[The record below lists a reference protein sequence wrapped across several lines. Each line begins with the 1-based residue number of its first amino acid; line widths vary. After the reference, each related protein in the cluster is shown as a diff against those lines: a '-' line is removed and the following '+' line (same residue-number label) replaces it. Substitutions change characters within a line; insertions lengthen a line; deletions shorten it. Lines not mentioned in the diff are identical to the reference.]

1 MSSNTNNKKKMSK
14 LMFGITIGFIVVVL
28 AVVIFATYTYNNI
41 AMANIEAN
49 ESQILTNFTANM
61 ANYTDARF
69 NAALNRLDG
78 YSMSFRASE
87 NMNDEEIVEQLKG
100 CTEDE
105 TFATIAFVSSTG
117 RTCTSGEMTINPRIY
132 AADALAGEN
141 VIVPIERLYAVPVRD
156 VEGTVTGALVGIS
169 GNTEVAYNDYEVF
182 GISNTSYILDSS
194 GNVVSAPANP
204 IHDFRIGENMVSHLE
219 LENDMNDLKAALSQ
233 KSVRMSRTIVHQ
245 GEKSVLS
252 VASLETVN
260 WTIVTIVPVSAV
272 ISHSRN
278 IITPMNWLIVGI
290 IVVFAVLAAYII
302 YFALR
307 IKNRADEIVE
317 ENNKINY
324 IDDITGYSSWKSFT
338 ENYEKIKLDTGT
350 NRAFISLD
358 IDKFKTINDTL
369 GYEGGNLVLKKVA
382 EIIARDI
389 GSEDIFARN
398 GGDHFIILAE
408 YNSTE
413 DVIELVKNIIS
424 DIEYQITDIKVTV
437 SVGICLID
445 DYNRTIRAVLD
456 RANIARNTIKNVG
469 TSTFN
474 FFDHTMIENIR
485 EEKSIENIM
494 EDSLEKGEFVVYLQ
508 PKYGLEEDNTT
519 PSGEVIGA
527 EALVRWYHEGQIISP
542 GKFIPIFEKN
552 GFVTK
557 LDFYMFREVC
567 KLQKTWKNM
576 GYTPKVISVNMSR
589 LHFPDPNFVDTL
601 KGICDE
607 YGIETKYFEIE
618 VTESAAYEN
627 INILMDVF
635 SKIKAA
641 GFHVSIDDFGTG
653 YSSLNMLKDLPVD
666 VLKIDRSFLTENAD
680 ETENASKIIACVV
693 SLASSLDISTI
704 CEGIE
709 TKEQAN
715 LLSKLGCDMA
725 QGFYF
730 ARPMPVRDFEKLV
743 YSKEE

>member
-1 MSSNTNNKKKMSK
+1 MSSRQNEKKSSK
-14 LMFGITIGFIVVVL
+14 IMLGVIIGFTVIVLIVAFL
-28 AVVIFATYTYNNI
+28 ATMTYNKI
-41 AMANIEAN
+41 AKTNIESN
-49 ESQILTNFTANM
+49 ETETLVTFAANM

-69 NAALNRLDG
+69 TAALNRLDG
-78 YSMSFRASE
+78 YAMSFSGADDMS
-87 NMNDEEIVEQLKG
+87 DEEIVKG
-100 CTEDE
+100 LERCITDE
-105 TFATIAFVSSTG
+105 TFASIAYVCKDG
-117 RTCTSGEMTINPRIY
+117 RTCIGGKMDLNPRIY
-132 AADALAGEN
+132 AAEALTGNN
-141 VIVPIERLYAVPVRD
+141 VVVPTEKLYAVPVEHSD
-156 VEGTVTGALVGIS
+156 GTICGALVGIS
-169 GNTEVAYNDYEVF
+169 GNVSVAHNDYEVF
-182 GISNTSYILDSS
+182 GVSGTSYILDDA
-194 GNVVSAPANP
+194 GNVVSAPENA
-204 IHDFRIGENMVSHLE
+204 IYDFRIGENMVTHLAT
-219 LENDMNDLKAALSQ
+219 ENNMNDLKTALSQ
-233 KSVRMSRTIVHQ
+233 KSVRMSQAITHDNSRF
-245 GEKSVLS
+245 VLAA
-252 VASLETVN
+252 ASLQSLDWTV
-260 WTIVTIVPVSAV
+260 VTLVPYSAV
-272 ISHSRN
+272 IAHSEN
-278 IITPMNWLIVGI
+278 VITPMNGLIFGLT
-290 IVVFAVLAAYII
+290 IVFLILAAYLI
-302 YFALR
+302 YFTLKMR
-307 IKNRADEIVE
+307 KRTVEIAE

-324 IDDITGYSSWKSFT
+324 IDDITGYASWKSFT
-338 ENYEKIKLDTGT
+338 ENYEKIRLDTGT
-350 NRAFISLD
+350 NRAFIALD
-358 IDKFKTINDTL
+358 IDKFKTINDTI
-369 GYEGGNLVLKKVA
+369 GYEGGNKVLKQVA

-389 GSEDIFARN
+389 GNADIFARN

-408 YNSTE
+408 YKDKDE
-413 DVIELVKNIIS
+413 IIGLVKNIIS

-437 SVGICLID
+437 SIGICLID
-445 DYNRTIRAVLD
+445 DYSRTIRAVLD
-456 RANIARNTIKNVG
+456 RANIARSTIKNLG
-469 TSTFN
+469 ESRFT
-474 FFDHTMIENIR
+474 FFDNSMIENIR

-508 PKYGLEEDNTT
+508 PKYGLEEDNET

-527 EALVRWYHEGQIISP
+527 EALVRWYHDGKIISP

-589 LHFPDPNFVDTL
+589 LHFPDPHFVDTL

-607 YGIETKYFEIE
+607 YGIDTKYFEIE

-666 VLKIDRSFLTENAD
+666 VLKIDRSFLTEDAD
-680 ETENASKIIACVV
+680 EEENASKIIACVV

-730 ARPMPVRDFEKLV
+730 ARPMPVKDFEKLV
-743 YSKEE
+743 YGTEE

>member
-1 MSSNTNNKKKMSK
+1 MSSRQNEKKSSK
-14 LMFGITIGFIVVVL
+14 IMLGVIIGFTVIVLIVAFL
-28 AVVIFATYTYNNI
+28 ATMTYNKI
-41 AMANIEAN
+41 AKSNIELN
-49 ESQILTNFTANM
+49 ETETLVTFAANM

-69 NAALNRLDG
+69 TAALNRLDG
-78 YSMSFRASE
+78 YAMSFSGANDMS
-87 NMNDEEIVEQLKG
+87 DEEVVKG
-100 CTEDE
+100 LERCITDE
-105 TFATIAFVSSTG
+105 TFASIAYVCKDG
-117 RTCTSGEMTINPRIY
+117 RTCIGGEMDLNPRIY
-132 AADALAGEN
+132 AAEALTGNN
-141 VIVPIERLYAVPVRD
+141 VVVPTEKLYAVPIEQSD
-156 VEGTVTGALVGIS
+156 GTICGALVGIS
-169 GNTEVAYNDYEVF
+169 GNVSVAHNDYEVF
-182 GISNTSYILDSS
+182 GISGTSYILDDA
-194 GNVVSAPANP
+194 GNVVSAPENA
-204 IHDFRIGENMVSHLE
+204 IYDFRIGENMVTHLAT
-219 LENDMNDLKAALSQ
+219 ENNMNDLKTALSQ
-233 KSVRMSRTIVHQ
+233 KSVRMSQAITHDNSRF
-245 GEKSVLS
+245 VLAA
-252 VASLETVN
+252 ASLQSQDWTV
-260 WTIVTIVPVSAV
+260 VTLVPYSAV
-272 ISHSRN
+272 IAHSEN
-278 IITPMNWLIVGI
+278 VITPMNGLIFGLT
-290 IVVFAVLAAYII
+290 IVFLILAAYLI
-302 YFALR
+302 YFTLKMR
-307 IKNRADEIVE
+307 KRTVEIAE

-324 IDDITGYSSWKSFT
+324 IDDITGYASWKSFT
-338 ENYEKIKLDTGT
+338 ENYEKIRLDTGT
-350 NRAFISLD
+350 NRAFIALD
-358 IDKFKTINDTL
+358 IDKFKTINDTI
-369 GYEGGNLVLKKVA
+369 GYEGGNKVLKQVA

-389 GSEDIFARN
+389 GNADIFARN

-408 YNSTE
+408 YKDKDE
-413 DVIELVKNIIS
+413 IIGLVKNIIS

-437 SVGICLID
+437 SIGICLID
-445 DYNRTIRAVLD
+445 DYSRTIRAVLD
-456 RANIARNTIKNVG
+456 RANIARSTIKNIG
-469 TSTFN
+469 DSRFT
-474 FFDHTMIENIR
+474 FFDNSMIENIR

-508 PKYGLEEDNTT
+508 PKYGLEEDNET

-527 EALVRWYHEGQIISP
+527 EALVRWYHDGQIISP

-589 LHFPDPNFVDTL
+589 LHFPDPHFVDTL

-607 YGIETKYFEIE
+607 YGIDTKYFEIE

-666 VLKIDRSFLTENAD
+666 VLKIDRSFLTEDAD
-680 ETENASKIIACVV
+680 EEENASKIIACVV

-730 ARPMPVRDFEKLV
+730 ARPMPVKDFEKLV
-743 YSKEE
+743 YGTEE

>member
-1 MSSNTNNKKKMSK
+1 MSSISFGNKKISK
-14 LMFGITIGFIVVVL
+14 FMLGITIGLIVVVIVL
-28 AVVIFATYTYNNI
+28 ALGAVFVYNKVAT
-41 AMANIEAN
+41 ANIEAN
-49 ESQILTNFTANM
+49 ETQTLVTFAANM

-69 NAALNRLDG
+69 TAALNRLDG
-78 YSMSFRASE
+78 YAMSFKDAE
-87 NMNDEEIVEQLKG
+87 NMTDDELSAQLKS
-100 CTEDE
+100 CIEDE
-105 TFATIAFVSSTG
+105 SFMTVAYVSHEG
-117 RTCTSGEMTINPRIY
+117 RTCASGNMTVNPRLY
-132 AADALAGEN
+132 AADALVGEN
-141 VIVPIERLYAVPVRD
+141 VVVPTERLYAVPVKLSD
-156 VEGTVTGALVGIS
+156 GTVIGALVGVS
-169 GNTEVAYNDYEVF
+169 GNFTAAHNDYEVF
-182 GISNTSYILDSS
+182 GVSGTSYILDEA
-194 GNVVSAPANP
+194 GNVVSAPADAM
-204 IHDFRIGENMVSHLE
+204 HDFRIGENVIAHLE
-219 LENDMNDLKAALSQ
+219 RENDMNDLKTALSQ
-233 KSVRMSRTIVHQ
+233 KSVCISQDIVND
-245 GEKSVLS
+245 GEKYVLAA
-252 VASLETVN
+252 ASLHTMN
-260 WTIVTIVPVSAV
+260 WTVVTIVPTSVV
-272 ISHSRN
+272 IAHSEN
-278 IITPMNWLIVGI
+278 VITSVNWLILGI
-290 IVVFAVLAAYII
+290 ILVFAGIVTYII
-302 YFALR
+302 YFAVKVKR
-307 IKNRADEIVE
+307 GADAIVE

-324 IDDITGYSSWKSFT
+324 IDDITGYASWKSFT

-350 NRAFISLD
+350 GRAFISLD

-369 GYEGGNLVLKKVA
+369 GYEGGNKILKQVA

-389 GSEDIFARN
+389 GSNDIFARN

-408 YNSTE
+408 YTE
-413 DVIELVKNIIS
+413 KDDIIELVKNIIS
-424 DIEYQITDIKVTV
+424 DIEYQITDAKVTV

-445 DYNRTIRAVLD
+445 DYSRTIRAVLD
-456 RANIARNTIKNVG
+456 RANIARNTIK
-469 TSTFN
+469 TFGESRFT

-576 GYTPKVISVNMSR
+576 GYTPKIISVNMSR

-627 INILMDVF
+627 ITILMDVF
-635 SKIKAA
+635 TRIKAA

-680 ETENASKIIACVV
+680 EAENASKIIACVV
-693 SLASSLDISTI
+693 SLASSLEISTI

-730 ARPMPVRDFEKLV
+730 ARPMPVKDFEKLV
-743 YSKEE
+743 YGKEE

>member
-1 MSSNTNNKKKMSK
+1 MSSRQNEKKTSK
-14 LMFGITIGFIVVVL
+14 IMFGVIIGFTVIVLIVAFL
-28 AVVIFATYTYNNI
+28 ATMTYNKI
-41 AMANIEAN
+41 AKTNIELN
-49 ESQILTNFTANM
+49 ETETLVTFAANM

-69 NAALNRLDG
+69 TAALNRLDG
-78 YSMSFRASE
+78 YAMSFSDAD
-87 NMNDEEIVEQLKG
+87 NMNDEEVVKG
-100 CTEDE
+100 LERCITDE
-105 TFATIAFVSSTG
+105 TFASIAYVCKDG
-117 RTCTSGEMTINPRIY
+117 RTYIGGEMDLNPRIY
-132 AADALAGEN
+132 AAEALTGDN
-141 VIVPIERLYAVPVRD
+141 VVVPTEKLYAVPVEQSD
-156 VEGTVTGALVGIS
+156 GTICGALVGIS
-169 GNTEVAYNDYEVF
+169 GNVSVAHNDYGVF
-182 GISNTSYILDSS
+182 GISGTSYILDDA
-194 GNVVSAPANP
+194 GNVVSAPENA
-204 IHDFRIGENMVSHLE
+204 IYDFRIGENMVTHLAT
-219 LENDMNDLKAALSQ
+219 ENNMNDLKTALSQ
-233 KSVRMSRTIVHQ
+233 KSVRMSQAITHDNSRF
-245 GEKSVLS
+245 VLAA
-252 VASLETVN
+252 ASLQSLDWTV
-260 WTIVTIVPVSAV
+260 VTLVPYSAV
-272 ISHSRN
+272 IAHSEN
-278 IITPMNWLIVGI
+278 VITPMNGLIFGLT
-290 IVVFAVLAAYII
+290 IVFLILAAYLI
-302 YFALR
+302 YFTLKMR
-307 IKNRADEIVE
+307 KRTVEIVE

-324 IDDITGYSSWKSFT
+324 IDDITGYASWKSFT
-338 ENYEKIKLDTGT
+338 ENYEKIRLDTGT
-350 NRAFISLD
+350 NRAFIALD
-358 IDKFKTINDTL
+358 IDKFKTINDTI
-369 GYEGGNLVLKKVA
+369 GYEGGNKVLKQVA

-389 GSEDIFARN
+389 GNADIFARN

-408 YNSTE
+408 YKDKDE
-413 DVIELVKNIIS
+413 IIRLVKNIIS
-424 DIEYQITDIKVTV
+424 DIEYQIADIKVTV
-437 SVGICLID
+437 SIGICLID
-445 DYNRTIRAVLD
+445 DYSRTIRAVLD
-456 RANIARNTIKNVG
+456 RANIARSTIKNIG
-469 TSTFN
+469 ESRFT
-474 FFDHTMIENIR
+474 FFDNSMIENIR

-508 PKYGLEEDNTT
+508 PKYGLEEDNET

-527 EALVRWYHEGQIISP
+527 EALVRWYHDGQIISP

-589 LHFPDPNFVDTL
+589 LHFPDPHFVDTL
-601 KGICDE
+601 KEICDE
-607 YGIETKYFEIE
+607 YGIDTKYFEIE

-666 VLKIDRSFLTENAD
+666 VLKIDRSFLTEDAD
-680 ETENASKIIACVV
+680 EEENASKIIACVV

-730 ARPMPVRDFEKLV
+730 ARPMPVKDFEKLV
-743 YSKEE
+743 YGTEE